1 MSHRL
6 SATLELKDK
15 FSATV
20 NTSVSAFEKLRKKLK
35 ETSSSYK
42 AFDNA
47 ISKTYSNLKRKS
59 TEHASTINKLKGI
72 QSSLYKVGIRS
83 VVGLATGTSAVG
95 AFLHKSYMTYV
106 DLNEQLER
114 NAGLTGANAKE
125 QEAMANQ
132 VRYLGRT
139 MKFTAKEV
147 AEAHMYQAMAGY
159 NTNQILEATP
169 TLLRLSIASGE
180 DLARTSD
187 MITDNLSALGM
198 TVKDLPMYADLLA
211 SMAMRTNT
219 NVSMLSDVFAKTGAV
234 MRQVGKEDVR
244 EMATAFGLLADAG
257 IKGAEAGTAVK
268 SIYGRLAKAKDDKK
282 MMALFGK
289 YKITLYK
296 KGKNGKDEWKG
307 LLQIIEEMKP
317 KFEQMSAAE
326 QNYFLTTVAGLHHM
340 DAFGVLLKANK
351 DALDRAK
358 GAAYNAT
365 GALEKFENK
374 LKGTDRYK
382 VDELKS
388 AWEGFMEK
396 LGAGLSPIFLEGM
409 EKLTKYL
416 NELTDSKKL
425 STENITKF
433 FNKITGLAKTAG
445 LAFLAAHVAF
455 LAWRAS
461 MGDVTA
467 IAQLG
472 AVAAAGIGVAGYLGW
487 DYLKTRKDSTEVDA
501 EKQQE
506 IEKTKAKMNAK
517 YNPAKVTSLQN
528 LNGESSG
535 LKDKAKIQQFLSSQA
550 VNNNRSRNTQ
560 DMNVN
565 VDLSGIVVKESVDV
579 DNLAAKVA
587 KQLEFQL
594 ANQLRTQLGLQS

>member
-35 ETSSSYK
+35 DTNASYK
-42 AFDNA
+42 AFDNT
-47 ISKTYSNLKRKS
+47 ISKTYANLKRKS
-59 TEHASTINKLKGI
+59 TEHASTINTIKGI
-72 QSSLYKVGIRS
+72 QSSLYKVGVKS
-83 VVGLATGTSAVG
+83 VIGLATGTSALG
-95 AFLHKSYMTYV
+95 AFLHKSYMTYA
-106 DLNEQLER
+106 DLNEQLTR
-114 NAGLTGANAKE
+114 NAGLTGANVKE
-125 QEAMANQ
+125 QEAMAKQ

-211 SMAMRTNT
+211 SMSMRTNT

-234 MRQVGKEDVR
+234 MKQVGKEDVR

-268 SIYGRLAKAKDDKK
+268 SVYGRLAKAKDDKK
-282 MMALFGK
+282 IMALFGK
-289 YKITLYK
+289 YKIKLYNR
-296 KGKNGKDEWKG
+296 GKNGKEEWKG

-317 KFEQMSAAE
+317 KFDKMTASE

-351 DALDRAK
+351 EALDRAR
-358 GAAYNAT
+358 GAAYDAS
-365 GALEKFENK
+365 GALEKFEIK
-374 LKGTDRYK
+374 LKGADKYK
-382 VDELKS
+382 IDELKS
-388 AWEGFMEK
+388 AWQGFMEK

-416 NELTDSKKL
+416 NDLTDSKKL

-433 FNKITGLAKTAG
+433 FNKIVGLAKTAG
-445 LAFLAAHVAF
+445 IAFLGAHVAF

-461 MGDVTA
+461 MGDITA

-472 AVAAAGIGVAGYLGW
+472 AMATAGVAVAGYLGW
-487 DYLKTRKDSTEVDA
+487 DYLKTQNGNPKVDP
-501 EKQQE
+501 EKEKE
-506 IEKTKAKMNAK
+506 IEETKAKYKPKIAAK
-517 YNPAKVTSLQN
+517 QN
-528 LNGESSG
+528 LYGETSG
-535 LKDKAKIQQFLSSQA
+535 LRDKAKIQEFLSSQA
-550 VNNNRSRNTQ
+550 SKNNQIAKKQ
-560 DMNVN
+560 DININ
-565 VDLSGIVVKESVDV
+565 VDMTGTISKEVVDINKIAEKAGNQVQY
-579 DNLAAKVA
+579 KVA
-587 KQLEFQL
+587 NE
-594 ANQLRTQLGLQS
+594 LRTLYGLQS